1 MEKQVKELNV
11 RIVDLETRSYANSP
25 RPATISRRV
34 DGRIEELT
42 NQLNQNNRDRN
53 ALGRSA
59 EKLAKDVKFQ
69 QSELERQRA
78 KFEEEKKEYEARIQD
93 LRNALDMV
101 VCLYVFGCFRNM
113 MSYLC
118 LDSKRKNT
126 SYKQLTVGQH
136 ERLLIINNGIL
147 SKSAICRFLQDVE
160 KLS

>member
-1 MEKQVKELNV
+1 VTRTFGLQIGRLISAQAQLEKQVKELNV

-101 VCLYVFGCFRNM
+101 VCLWVFQK
-113 MSYLC
+113 Y
-118 LDSKRKNT
+118 D
-126 SYKQLTVGQH
+126 V
-136 ERLLIINNGIL
+136 IL
-147 SKSAICRFLQDVE
+147 MP
-160 KLS
+160 